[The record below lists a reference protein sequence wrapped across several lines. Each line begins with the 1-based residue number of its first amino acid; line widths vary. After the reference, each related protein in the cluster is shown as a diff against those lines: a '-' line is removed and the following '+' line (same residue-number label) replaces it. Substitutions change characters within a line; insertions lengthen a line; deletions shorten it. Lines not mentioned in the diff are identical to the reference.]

1 MNFKINFAYLF
12 LFLSVLFW
20 AGNFIVGKYASYY
33 QIPPWSGNFYR
44 WFFAWLILLPF
55 TFTEII
61 SKKNYILE
69 NYKFYILL
77 GITSVTIF
85 NSIVY
90 YSLNFTQVI
99 SGVLM
104 ISTIPVMIM
113 FISSILK
120 IERTNIFQILGVICS
135 FIGVILIITKA
146 NFDLLV
152 NLDFNKGDLTM
163 VIAMLSWAT
172 YSALLK
178 KRKHELSQLSL
189 LEVIITFGLIFLIPI
204 YITEYSLGFEITLN
218 KPFILVLIY
227 VVLFPGLAA
236 FICWIKG
243 ISLIGPNRSG
253 VFLHLMPILSA
264 LMAMIIFKEK
274 FMLYHLLGAFFILS
288 GIILSNRKSTNAL
301 SSYFRRLSKYITA
314 VCRFKKTILKV

>member
-1 MNFKINFAYLF
+1 MTNKNNIAYIF
-12 LFLSVLFW
+12 LFLAALFW
-20 AGNFIVGKYASYY
+20 SGNFLVGKFASYY
-33 QIPPWSGNFYR
+33 QIPPFSLNFYR

-120 IERTNIFQILGVICS
+120 IEKTNIFQILGVIFS
-135 FIGVILIITKA
+135 FVGVMLIITKA
-146 NFDLLV
+146 NFDLLI

-288 GIILSNRKSTNAL
+288 GIILSNRKSTNA
-301 SSYFRRLSKYITA
+301 
-314 VCRFKKTILKV
+314 

>member
-1 MNFKINFAYLF
+1 MSTKINFAYIF

-20 AGNFIVGKYASYY
+20 SGNFIVGKFASYY
-33 QIPPWSGNFYR
+33 HIPPFSLNFYR
-44 WFFAWLILLPF
+44 WFFAWIILAPF
-55 TFTEII
+55 TLPEII
-61 SKKNYILE
+61 EKKNYIKD
-69 NYKFYILL
+69 NYKLFIVL
-77 GITSVTIF
+77 GITTVTIL

-120 IERTNIFQILGVICS
+120 IEKTNIFQILGVIFS

-146 NFDLLV
+146 DLELLK

-163 VIAMLSWAT
+163 VMAMFSWAI

-178 KRKHELSQLSL
+178 KKKHELSQLTL
-189 LEVIITFGLIFLIPI
+189 LQVIISFGLIFLIPV
-204 YITEYSLGFEITLN
+204 YIIEFKMGYLIKLN
-218 KPFILVLIY
+218 TSFILVLAY
-227 VVLFPGLAA
+227 VVLFPGLAS
-236 FICWIKG
+236 FIFWIKG

-264 LMAMIIFKEK
+264 IMAMIIFDEK
-274 FMLYHLLGAFFILS
+274 YMFYHFLGAIFILT
-288 GIILSNRKSTNAL
+288 GIILSNRKVTN
-301 SSYFRRLSKYITA
+301 
-314 VCRFKKTILKV
+314 V